1 MDNIEDFI
9 NTINDTCGEGEQIE
23 IIVKLLGN
31 LLEWID
37 LNHNDDIEEETS
49 KKLHKIK
56 DDLLEI
62 QEKFTNAKPKKI
74 RIVYKKVNED
84 AKVMEIE
91 NTLEAKQDL
100 VGGLIEV
107 VPYLN
112 DDILLVCNEEG
123 KLMNLKP
130 NVLFDLDYIAG
141 DFFVIGDDYE
151 NADFKSLTDAQCEE
165 IIKDLNSRAMK
176 YNEEGK
182 NDD

>member
-56 DDLLEI
+56 GELLEI
-62 QEKFTNAKPKKI
+62 QENFTNVRPKKI
-74 RIVYKKVNED
+74 QIVYKKVNED
-84 AKVMEIE
+84 ARMMEIE
-91 NTLEAKQDL
+91 NTLEAKQNL

-107 VPYLN
+107 VPYGNL
-112 DDILLVCNEEG
+112 LLVCNEEG

-130 NVLFDLDYIAG
+130 NVAFDLDYIAG

-151 NADFKSLTDAQCEE
+151 NGDFKSLTDEE
-165 IIKDLNSRAMK
+165 CKQVIEDLNSRAFK
-176 YNEEGK
+176 YNEEGE